1 MPQALDDLVQKMQ
14 KNCRLQKLAVSPTGF
29 IFDPQSGRSFSVN
42 HTGLRTLEL
51 LKDGKGS
58 TDTAQTLAGEYNVP
72 VEVAEG
78 SVESFLLQLGRYLQ

>member
-1 MPQALDDLVQKMQ
+1 MPQALEELVQRMQ
-14 KNCRLQKLAVSPTGF
+14 KNCRLQKLAVSQTGF

-42 HTGLRTLEL
+42 PTGLRTLEL
-51 LKDGKGS
+51 LKEGMGS
-58 TDTAQTLAGEYNVP
+58 SETAEILADEYNVP